1 MTEDIN
7 FYFTYNRV
15 TGDIRSLSTGLPPA
29 NLDLTESFVKV
40 TDEYLNLFHDF
51 MNTKK
56 KFTSYKIDTT
66 RSTLKVID
74 KFAIELDSDYNS
86 FYKISIIRAD
96 AANSV
101 DALIKIKSIN
111 DIPYLI
117 FKFNQA
123 KQELSN
129 KKESHA
135 IIYATKKRDINVLY
149 QSFKFNFDDI
159 DDNNEIAIIINQID
173 LDLLFKNEFSF
184 YTRKIFKT
192 YGYTI
197 E

>member
-1 MTEDIN
+1 MTADIN
-7 FYFTYNRV
+7 FYFIHNRV
-15 TGDIRSLSTGLPPA
+15 TGDIRSLSTGTPPEY
-29 NLDLTESFVKV
+29 LDLSESFVKV
-40 TDEYLNLFHDF
+40 TDEYLDLFHEF

-56 KFTSYKIDTT
+56 KFTSYKIDTN
-66 RSTLKVID
+66 SSVLKVID

-86 FYKISIIRAD
+86 FYKISIIRAESSG
-96 AANSV
+96 SV

-117 FKFNQA
+117 FKFNRP

-129 KKESHA
+129 KKESHV
-135 IIYATKKRDINVLY
+135 IIYATKKRDINILY
-149 QSFKFNFDDI
+149 QSFKFNFDEM